1 MRITSGGMDT
11 SLDTVEKENTI
22 KILPFVEIKRDQ
34 LKACVLLQW
43 LRKSS
48 GQVLSGSKGGKDGER
63 GFSKLSPLL
72 LNSGS
77 SPSVKWD
84 NSMPTSSFARKC
96 KSP

>member
-1 MRITSGGMDT
+1 MGCSTTSENNIRRRGS

-34 LKACVLLQW
+34 LRACVLVQW

-63 GFSKLSPLL
+63 GS
-72 LNSGS
+72 
-77 SPSVKWD
+77 
-84 NSMPTSSFARKC
+84 
-96 KSP
+96 

>member
-1 MRITSGGMDT
+1 MGWSTTSENNIRRRGS

-34 LKACVLLQW
+34 LRACVLVQW

-63 GFSKLSPLL
+63 GS
-72 LNSGS
+72 
-77 SPSVKWD
+77 
-84 NSMPTSSFARKC
+84 
-96 KSP
+96 